1 MRESKLLYN
10 CWRGKNN
17 LLKLLKEA
25 MRLKSNKDLKKMK
38 KRKKRN
44 RLLKRLYQTLSNLE
58 EEACRIQKKQKVKVI
73 KV

>member
-10 CWRGKNN
+10 YWRGKNN

-25 MRLKSNKDLKKMK
+25 MRLKLNKDLKKIK

-44 RLLKRLYQTLSNLE
+44 RLLKRL
-58 EEACRIQKKQKVKVI
+58 C
-73 KV
+73 